1 MSAETIV
8 TLILAALPLS
18 GSLVDHATILRAAGC
33 DGRGR
38 ITIAQTSPAEWTVI
52 VRCTRTAVPTAD
64 ILRTDRWEA
73 AHPVFTPCPLGA
85 CGGL

>member
-1 MSAETIV
+1 MIAVTIV
-8 TLILAALPLS
+8 TLIFSALPLT
-18 GSLVDHATILRAAGC
+18 GALNDGHAVSRATGC